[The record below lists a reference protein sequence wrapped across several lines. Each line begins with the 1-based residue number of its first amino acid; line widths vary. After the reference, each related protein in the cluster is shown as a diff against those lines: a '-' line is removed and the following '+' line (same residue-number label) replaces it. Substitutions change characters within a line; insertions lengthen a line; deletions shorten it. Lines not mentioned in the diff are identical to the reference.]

1 MLFRSCVVRL
11 ADTIAYINHDIED
24 SVRAGILTSDDLP
37 KECTKILGNTKNARI
52 TSLVASVIEH
62 GAESIDF
69 QSEIRKAHDDLKNF
83 MFERVYNNPEAK
95 KEDIKAERLIRKLYE
110 YFRNNIQNLPEQYR
124 KIAYETDADRAVC
137 DYIAG
142 MSDGYTVD
150 LYTEIF
156 VPKFWK

>member
-1 MLFRSCVVRL
+1 MISSFFASGVRVVEKLENNGEGLNLTKAVRNGIECHTNMTANTKEGCVVRL

-69 QSEIRKAHDDLKNF
+69 QSEIRKAHDAF
-83 MFERVYNNPEAK
+83 F
-95 KEDIKAERLIRKLYE
+95 KL
-110 YFRNNIQNLPEQYR
+110 
-124 KIAYETDADRAVC
+124 
-137 DYIAG
+137 
-142 MSDGYTVD
+142 
-150 LYTEIF
+150 
-156 VPKFWK
+156 